1 MSEGKNISLEK
12 LNAKINGA
20 VKGLSKRIDK
30 NVAFGNGWID
40 KYNQFTTVQS
50 RLNIDLLK
58 SSADIM
64 KSQEDLKKALEST
77 TKIAERA
84 NRKAKASYTG
94 VVLGG
99 IIIFNLI
106 LKIHDLKKES
116 KNMERRIKVLEKES
130 KCLDKEK
137 EKK

>member
-1 MSEGKNISLEK
+1 MSEGNNISLEK

-20 VKGLSKRIDK
+20 VKGISKRIDK

-116 KNMERRIKVLEKES
+116 KNMERRIKVLEKDS
-130 KCLDKEK
+130 KYLDKEK

>member
-1 MSEGKNISLEK
+1 MSEGNNISLEK

-116 KNMERRIKVLEKES
+116 KNMERRIKVLEKDS